1 MAMARISP
9 RDASPRRLYIVLAL
23 LALLVVA
30 LGLAALG
37 QVADALP
44 DVVNRPV
51 QQSVVLEP
59 PYWLDGQKTTIRDGL
74 VINPHAKKHNAET
87 LDAWLLYDLLLA
99 QQCAA
104 SRRYCQGG
112 SELYLCVT
120 ETGQIGGLI
129 VRGSEILSGYV
140 GSDRYWHGKVLD
152 EWSACDGREYR

>member
-1 MAMARISP
+1 MAMARIS
-9 RDASPRRLYIVLAL
+9 SKLVLAL
-23 LALLVVA
+23 LALAVA
-30 LGLAALG
+30 VMGLAVLG
-37 QVADALP
+37 RMADALP
-44 DVVNRPV
+44 SLERPL

-59 PYWLDGQKTTIRDGL
+59 PYWLSGQHTTIRDGL

-99 QQCAA
+99 QQCTA
-104 SRRYCQGG
+104 SRRYCQSGG
-112 SELYLCVT
+112 AELYLCAT
-120 ETGQIGGLI
+120 GTGQIGGLI